1 LDDDLIGERAGAGE
15 RGLDI
20 GDLFAGRAVA
30 GSLDSSE
37 TRTTPGLGLVTLASA
52 MVLSAERARY
62 S

>member
-1 LDDDLIGERAGAGE
+1 LDDDLIGERAGAGK

-20 GDLFAGRAVA
+20 GDLSALAVP
-30 GSLDSSE
+30 SPDLDSSE